1 MSRLA
6 AGFYWFPFF
15 RRCARFS
22 TGRVC
27 TEGRY
32 VILSDFPR
40 PVNSGTGMEA
50 WPEASEQDAPQG
62 VRAQGTRAERGQ
74 ADRGTGAAG
83 RQYHPWPRSKSPE
96 RKRRVATNERSEI
109 RGEGCRLCRP
119 AVPQSGTVVTPSYA
133 LEWFS
138 RFFSILCRKHRFAK
152 AFIAFRWPTCRF
164 FSGPL
169 VGHVGHVR
177 RFPMALNTLLG
188 PPP

>member
-6 AGFYWFPFF
+6 AGLYWFPLF

-27 TEGRY
+27 TKGRY
-32 VILSDFPR
+32 VILSDFPW
-40 PVNSGTGMEA
+40 PVNSGTGMEMG
-50 WPEASEQDAPQG
+50 PEASEQDAPQG

-83 RQYHPWPRSKSPE
+83 RQYHPWTRSKGPDRRE
-96 RKRRVATNERSEI
+96 GWTRRVQ
-109 RGEGCRLCRP
+109 GCRLCRP
-119 AVPQSGTVVTPSYA
+119 RRVRSDRRDAPPYA